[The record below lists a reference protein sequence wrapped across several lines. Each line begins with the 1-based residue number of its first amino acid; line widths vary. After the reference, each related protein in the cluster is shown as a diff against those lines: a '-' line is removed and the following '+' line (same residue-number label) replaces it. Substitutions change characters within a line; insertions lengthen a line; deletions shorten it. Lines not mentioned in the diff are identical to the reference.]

1 MIENYP
7 FATIEP
13 NVGIVPVPDE
23 RLPKLKGVVEETEG
37 IEGVPIVPATVQFV
51 DIAGLVK
58 GASEGAGLGNKFLS
72 HIREVDVICEVVRA
86 FPDEEVV
93 REGSTEPISDIDV
106 INTELVL
113 ADLQVLAKQKIDGST
128 SPVKKRAL
136 EKLKTGMDK
145 GMLASGVGLSEEEYE
160 EIKELQLLT
169 FKKIIYVLNVNTTT
183 NWKGTMDTLAMLQ
196 ANGYQTVVIDAKL
209 EAELSALDPDEQVE
223 YLGSLGI
230 KESGLDQLIGLAYR
244 TLGLISFLTAGEK
257 EVRAW
262 TIKRGTKAPQAAG
275 VIHTDFEKG
284 FIKAEVVD
292 FPDFVDLGG
301 WKNVREA
308 GKVRLE
314 GRDYEMRDGDVVE
327 FKVNV

>member
-1 MIENYP
+1 M
-7 FATIEP
+7 
-13 NVGIVPVPDE
+13 
-23 RLPKLKGVVEETEG
+23 
-37 IEGVPIVPATVQFV
+37 
-51 DIAGLVK
+51 
-58 GASEGAGLGNKFLS
+58 
-72 HIREVDVICEVVRA
+72 
-86 FPDEEVV
+86 
-93 REGSTEPISDIDV
+93 
-106 INTELVL
+106 
-113 ADLQVLAKQKIDGST
+113 
-128 SPVKKRAL
+128 
-136 EKLKTGMDK
+136 
-145 GMLASGVGLSEEEYE
+145 
-160 EIKELQLLT
+160 T

-327 FKVNV
+327 SKVNV